1 MLNAHIKFTHTNK
14 QHKNKKKRKTSITA
28 VYNHF
33 KTTKLIYRGTS
44 IGIAFTVRY
53 NQIKTHSYLYLI
65 IRSTI
70 QRENADY

>member
-1 MLNAHIKFTHTNK
+1 MKI
-14 QHKNKKKRKTSITA
+14 KRKTSITA

-33 KTTKLIYRGTS
+33 KTTMLIYRGTS

-53 NQIKTHSYLYLI
+53 NQIKTHSYSYLI

>member
-14 QHKNKKKRKTSITA
+14 QHKKKKTSITA